1 MKNLKFLT
9 LAIAILGFST
19 ASFAQSAQATGSVR
33 LLTPISIVK
42 NLDLRF
48 GSVLTNNAAG
58 TVVIGHTGASV
69 RTLGTY
75 TDITTGADGFGAAK
89 FTVSGT
95 KNQKFAVTLPTTL
108 SLAGPTGTTALTVN
122 TFTTDFTTGGTLD
135 ASGSK
140 IILVGAKLTIPANQ
154 EGGVYSGE
162 FSVTV
167 AYN

>member
-1 MKNLKFLT
+1 MKNLNLLT
-9 LAIAILGFST
+9 LVIAILGFST
-19 ASFAQSAQATGSVR
+19 ASFAQSASATGSVR

-69 RTLGTY
+69 RTMGTY
-75 TDITTGADGFGAAK
+75 TDLTTGADAYGAAK

-95 KNQKFAVTLPTTL
+95 KSQKFAVTLPTTL
-108 SLAGPTGTTALTVN
+108 SLAGPTGSTPLTVD
-122 TFTTDFTTGGTLD
+122 TFTTDFTAGGTLD
-135 ASGSK
+135 ATGTK
-140 IILVGAKLTIPANQ
+140 VILVGAKLTIPANQ
-154 EGGVYSGE
+154 EGGTYSGT
-162 FSVTV
+162 FNVTV